1 MSIKVSPQRPQ
12 RGAFLNF
19 PGRNLDFRRGRSAVM
34 EPGEWAHK
42 ALDIIESETRD
53 LVHSGAPTRKS
64 ETELEIAPLVQKVG
78 AISIAEIEKMIG
90 ELQAAKDFLESEGER
105 VQREAEHYTTL
116 TQMASGNLLIADI
129 GRLKT
134 ERPVSFHGLLMCMRE
149 FAARRAKMDAILRKN
164 HMADAAA
171 RAAPKSSNR

>member
-1 MSIKVSPQRPQ
+1 M
-12 RGAFLNF
+12 
-19 PGRNLDFRRGRSAVM
+19 
-34 EPGEWAHK
+34 
-42 ALDIIESETRD
+42 
-53 LVHSGAPTRKS
+53 
-64 ETELEIAPLVQKVG
+64 
-78 AISIAEIEKMIG
+78 IAESLTPKPGI
-90 ELQAAKDFLESEGER
+90 
-105 VQREAEHYTTL
+105 RE
-116 TQMASGNLLIADI
+116 QNLLIADT